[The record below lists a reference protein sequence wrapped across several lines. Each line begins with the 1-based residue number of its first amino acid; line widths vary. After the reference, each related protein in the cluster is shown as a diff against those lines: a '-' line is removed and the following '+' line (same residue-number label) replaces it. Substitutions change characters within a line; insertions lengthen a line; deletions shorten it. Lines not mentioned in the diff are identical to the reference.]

1 MPGEQFSRKR
11 GSLGK
16 YIDIFFFFFLHTK
29 PYISYA
35 SCEYGNILSKPMITN
50 AAAYGLSLY
59 HTFFRSIQETQCEWN
74 KNIFGE
80 RGLGNW
86 PQEINTTK
94 IAQNVNVC

>member
-1 MPGEQFSRKR
+1 MD
-11 GSLGK
+11 L
-16 YIDIFFFFFLHTK
+16 
-29 PYISYA
+29 A
-35 SCEYGNILSKPMITN
+35 
-50 AAAYGLSLY
+50 Y

-94 IAQNVNVC
+94 IAQDVENVVKVFGSKCYGYVAVIHIILLLAG